1 MVRFLARS
9 SGNSAE
15 KQRTSWRMWMR
26 SRTRGEIVVPWHLV
40 LRRLVEAVDQASL
53 TAVPLH
59 TSLPVDSWPTSRV
72 TLLGDAIHTM
82 TPLQGLGDN
91 TGDRRRAAPPHQLS
105 EANRGEKPL
114 LSPVAEYEQAMRRGG
129 FKAVAQ
135 VTAIFNA
142 VASRKVAA
150 RLAFRAMLRVTDRI
164 PRLRRALFQ
173 RPIAGLPRNQKRL
186 RARKPEPRHRAASR
200 TNCRARLAERA
211 ASDRQLLRGVTRA
224 GSLRLGLAPPS

>member
-1 MVRFLARS
+1 MDALQDAGR
-9 SGNSAE
+9 
-15 KQRTSWRMWMR
+15 
-26 SRTRGEIVVPWHLV
+26 IVAPWHSV

-129 FKAVAQ
+129 FEAVAQ
-135 VTAIFNA
+135 VTAGLQRGGLA
-142 VASRKVAA
+142 QSCGATRLPRDVARLRTGFRGFAA
-150 RLAFRAMLRVTDRI
+150 RCSNALSRDFPAI
-164 PRLRRALFQ
+164 RR
-173 RPIAGLPRNQKRL
+173 G
-186 RARKPEPRHRAASR
+186 
-200 TNCRARLAERA
+200 CG
-211 ASDRQLLRGVTRA
+211 RG
-224 GSLRLGLAPPS
+224 SPS